1 MTSKE
6 LNNPRLNSADVW
18 ESHVRYEIMD
28 ACTDPDRLLA
38 ILDSLTEM
46 EKLDLIPDQTADS
59 LFEMIRT
66 INDRIK

>member
-1 MTSKE
+1 
-6 LNNPRLNSADVW
+6 
-18 ESHVRYEIMD
+18 MD

-59 LFEMIRT
+59 LFEMIRS

>member
-1 MTSKE
+1 MTSSN
-6 LNNPRLNSADVW
+6 LNNPLKESTDAW

-28 ACTDPDRLLA
+28 ACTDADRLLA
-38 ILDSLTEM
+38 IMDLLLEM